1 MTVGSLHDTS
11 SSAQREV
18 PFVDDG
24 PGDGPPEALVL
35 DIGGDIG
42 ALVLYADEACLG
54 QEIDLSPAGMSR
66 SHHTHTMIRR
76 RRAVN
81 RQFIAGVYPELR
93 AGSYT
98 IWGLDG
104 EALADV
110 TITGGSV
117 TEYDAGHCHA
127 R

>member
-1 MTVGSLHDTS
+1 MSALHDHGR
-11 SSAQREV
+11 SALAVEI

-24 PGDGPPEALVL
+24 AADGPPESLVL

-54 QEIDLSPAGMSR
+54 QEIDLSPAGTGR

-93 AGSYT
+93 QGIYT
-98 IWGLDG
+98 IWSLDG
-104 EALADV
+104 EALAEV
-110 TITGGSV
+110 TITGGTV
-117 TEYDAGHCHA
+117 TEYQAGSCRA
-127 R
+127 S